1 MEGISKDAF
10 RSLVKEARDKKAIYK
25 SVVEGMEGYML
36 DSAIMSSQRS
46 DLGLAHEEF
55 SIQLQVRPAFGKEGI
70 NSAPIGAHPDFAH
83 LANTLNTE
91 RHHVCSLFLDIKNS
105 TRLSFLYDLE
115 DVFWIKNLIL
125 RAASETV
132 RAMDG
137 HVHRFMGDALLAFFG
152 GKAVSRDDSVINAI
166 NCSSVLQAMMERTII
181 PVLGEEGID
190 AKDIGFRIGLDYG
203 GDEQVLWGSYGFSSV
218 FEVTATSFYVDVA
231 AKLQSMAGKNAAMM
245 GENIIRIIDFPNEFV
260 KKKKVTRGGESFEID
275 TLNKTYID
283 KDGNVTRYKVREL
296 QNSGYRDLLP
306 FPTSMKSKF
315 IGSTVVH
322 AEGVE
327 FKCYEGT
334 SDAKE
339 FYPSLSRS
347 LPKHKSLEFRLKFDK
362 AVYGDL
368 DFPLNVVFNKRNY
381 GAEAQLNKSAGL
393 FSVVQDNVLVER
405 NAFQQVFF
413 PGKTIVRA
421 ESTQYRGLHSM
432 EAIVK
437 DAQGV
442 VIFRDVIGVY
452 IA

>member
-1 MEGISKDAF
+1 MDGISKDAF
-10 RSLVKEARDKKAIYK
+10 RTLVKEARGKKPFKAM
-25 SVVEGMEGYML
+25 MEGLEGYAL
-36 DSAIMSSQRS
+36 DSAIATNQRS

-55 SIQLQVRPAFGKEGI
+55 SIQKQVRPAFGKEGV
-70 NSAPIGAHPDFAH
+70 NSTSIGAHPDFAH

-152 GKAVSRDDSVINAI
+152 GKAVSRDDSVINSI

-203 GDEQVLWGSYGFSSV
+203 GDDQVLWGSYGFSSV

-245 GENIIRIIDFPNEFV
+245 GDNIIRVIDFPSDFV
-260 KKKKVTRGGESFEID
+260 QKKKVNRGGESFEID
-275 TLNKTYID
+275 TLNKTYTD
-283 KDGNVTRYKVREL
+283 KNGNVTRYKVREL
-296 QNSGYRDLLP
+296 QNGEYRDLLP
-306 FPTSMKSKF
+306 FPTSLKSKF
-315 IGSTVVH
+315 LRSKIVH
-322 AEGVE
+322 AEGVK

-334 SDAKE
+334 LDSKE
-339 FYPSLSRS
+339 FYPSLSRF
-347 LPKHKSLEFRLKFDK
+347 LPKHRSLEFRLKFDK
-362 AVYGDL
+362 AVFRSL
-368 DFPLNVVFNKRNY
+368 SFPLAVVFNKRNY
-381 GAEAQLNKSAGL
+381 GVEAQLDKSAGL

-405 NAFQQVFF
+405 NSFQQLFF

-442 VIFRDVIGVY
+442 IIFRDVIGIY